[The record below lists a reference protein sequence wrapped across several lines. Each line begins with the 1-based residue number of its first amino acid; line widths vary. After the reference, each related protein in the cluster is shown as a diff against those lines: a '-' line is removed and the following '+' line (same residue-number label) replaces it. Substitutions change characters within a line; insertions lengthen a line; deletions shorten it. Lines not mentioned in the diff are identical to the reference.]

1 MDPVVFLN
9 DIINENLD
17 RLIVSR
23 LEQDLEMVEGQD
35 AELAAALRRVIRF
48 LQQPDYEMT
57 NEEAL
62 AFSDTSQ
69 PNRPKIRVKQLP
81 SRR

>member
-35 AELAAALRRVIRF
+35 AKLEAALRRVIRF
-48 LQQPDYEMT
+48 LQPD
-57 NEEAL
+57 A
-62 AFSDTSQ
+62 
-69 PNRPKIRVKQLP
+69 VLP
-81 SRR
+81 VPHLRGCGGE

>member
-23 LEQDLEMVEGQD
+23 LEQDLEMVSGQD
-35 AELAAALRRVIRF
+35 TELESALRRVIRF
-48 LQQPDYEMT
+48 LQ
-57 NEEAL
+57 
-62 AFSDTSQ
+62 
-69 PNRPKIRVKQLP
+69 PNAVLP
-81 SRR
+81 VPYASHAAGEPHE

>member
-1 MDPVVFLN
+1 VDPVVFLN

-35 AELAAALRRVIRF
+35 AALAAALRRVIRF
-48 LQQPDYEMT
+48 LQPDAVLPVPYASHTAGESYE
-57 NEEAL
+57 
-62 AFSDTSQ
+62 
-69 PNRPKIRVKQLP
+69 
-81 SRR
+81 